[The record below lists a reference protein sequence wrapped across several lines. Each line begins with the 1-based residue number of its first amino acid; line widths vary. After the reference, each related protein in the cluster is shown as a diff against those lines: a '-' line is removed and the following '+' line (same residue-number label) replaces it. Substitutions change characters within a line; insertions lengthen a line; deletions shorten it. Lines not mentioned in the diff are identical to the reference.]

1 MPRLLCREILHFV
14 QDDEVCREI
23 LHFVQDDE
31 VCREILRSLT
41 LPQDDV
47 S

>member
-1 MPRLLCREILHFV
+1 MFGEILHFV